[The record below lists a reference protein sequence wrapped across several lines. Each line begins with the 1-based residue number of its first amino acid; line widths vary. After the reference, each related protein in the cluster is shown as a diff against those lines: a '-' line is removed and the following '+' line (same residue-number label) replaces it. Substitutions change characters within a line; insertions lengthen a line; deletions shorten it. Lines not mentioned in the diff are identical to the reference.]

1 MRATVLLRNAYNR
14 SNTAAFIGLGAMG
27 RGMAANLL
35 DKSFAGSQGAWGAE
49 AARKGE
55 RGAFVV
61 YDAFPSALNQF
72 LSSHTNAFAG
82 RDVLPASSPA
92 GATRLA
98 STIVT
103 MLPSS
108 KEVEEVYLGENGIR
122 EALEGM
128 SEEKRRETLLID
140 CTTGDRE
147 EAIRVA
153 REMESLG
160 VKMVDAPVSGGVVGA
175 EKGTLSFMVGGSEEA
190 FAQAQPFLQKMGARY
205 IHCGASGNGLAVKIC
220 NKFVSSL
227 LRFPSTFLIF
237 CAVHR
242 SLLLGISMIGTAEAM
257 LLGKS
262 LGLSS
267 ELLATVINTS
277 TGRCWS
283 SETNNPAPKAT
294 PTIPTPADRGYTGG
308 FLSKLM
314 SKGASSPSLPLPSL
328 DYLLTPRL
336 DADLNLALTSATRSG
351 VPLPLGQLSG
361 TLYQK
366 LSAHEEFAGRDFSVV
381 YRYLEEAME
390 GGFGERSGKKGKGE

>member
-1 MRATVLLRNAYNR
+1 
-14 SNTAAFIGLGAMG
+14 MG
-27 RGMAANLL
+27 RGMASNLL
-35 DKSFAGSQGAWGAE
+35 DKSFAGSQGAWGDE

-128 SEEKRRETLLID
+128 SSEQRSETLLID

-190 FAQAQPFLQKMGARY
+190 
-205 IHCGASGNGLAVKIC
+205 
-220 NKFVSSL
+220 
-227 LRFPSTFLIF
+227 
-237 CAVHR
+237 CAR
-242 SLLLGISMIGTAEAM
+242 SLLVSIARRRLTVGRPTA
-257 LLGKS
+257 S
-262 LGLSS
+262 PRRNLSS
-267 ELLATVINTS
+267 RKWARGTS
-277 TGRCWS
+277 TAARQATDCAFRPRAPHVS
-283 SETNNPAPKAT
+283 RLTNRLMQGGQDLQQVRLARLFAPRR
-294 PTIPTPADRGYTGG
+294 D
-308 FLSKLM
+308 LS
-314 SKGASSPSLPLPSL
+314 
-328 DYLLTPRL
+328 D
-336 DADLNLALTSATRSG
+336 
-351 VPLPLGQLSG
+351 
-361 TLYQK
+361 
-366 LSAHEEFAGRDFSVV
+366 
-381 YRYLEEAME
+381 
-390 GGFGERSGKKGKGE
+390 

>member
-1 MRATVLLRNAYNR
+1 MRATVMLRNAYNR

-128 SEEKRRETLLID
+128 SEEKRGETLLID

-153 REMESLG
+153 KEMQSLG

-220 NKFVSSL
+220 NN
-227 LRFPSTFLIF
+227 
-237 CAVHR
+237 
-242 SLLLGISMIGTAEAM
+242 LLLGISMIGTAEAM

-314 SKGASSPSLPLPSL
+314 SK
-328 DYLLTPRL
+328 
-336 DADLNLALTSATRSG
+336 DLNLALTSASRSG

-366 LSAHEEFAGRDFSVV
+366 LAAHEEFAGRDFSVV

-390 GGFGERSGKKGKGE
+390 GGFGEKSASGGKKGV

>member
-1 MRATVLLRNAYNR
+1 
-14 SNTAAFIGLGAMG
+14 MG

-128 SEEKRRETLLID
+128 SDEKRRETLLID

-153 REMESLG
+153 KEMESLG

-190 FAQAQPFLQKMGARY
+190 CVRFSFHRFGPRCLRRAPQQLRPGATFPPEDGRAVHPLRRLRQR
-205 IHCGASGNGLAVKIC
+205 IVRLARHLALAVTDEAREAG
-220 NKFVSSL
+220 L
-227 LRFPSTFLIF
+227 LRSAT
-237 CAVHR
+237 
-242 SLLLGISMIGTAEAM
+242 
-257 LLGKS
+257 
-262 LGLSS
+262 SS
-267 ELLATVINTS
+267 SRLLA
-277 TGRCWS
+277 
-283 SETNNPAPKAT
+283 
-294 PTIPTPADRGYTGG
+294 
-308 FLSKLM
+308 
-314 SKGASSPSLPLPSL
+314 SP
-328 DYLLTPRL
+328 
-336 DADLNLALTSATRSG
+336 
-351 VPLPLGQLSG
+351 V
-361 TLYQK
+361 
-366 LSAHEEFAGRDFSVV
+366 
-381 YRYLEEAME
+381 
-390 GGFGERSGKKGKGE
+390 